1 MNDII
6 YVGKHLRTYSV
17 NKHQHDSWEIVYCTG
32 GNGVFVFDDFS
43 LEYSRGDIVVIPQ
56 ETIHSNGSEK
66 GFTNIHINL
75 ANATFPYKTAVK
87 ITDDSEKHVLN
98 AFNDAYYYYNTD
110 LSKKAL
116 ILSALGN
123 LIANFIIAFYSTKP
137 LTHIVEV
144 IRDNIV
150 NNFPDSDY
158 ELDTYMK
165 TLPFSYDYLRK
176 LFKSE
181 IGTTPHGFL
190 TAMRMQTAEKLL
202 CTMDGEEY
210 NVTRIA
216 QMCGYDELLYFSRVF
231 KKHYGCSP
239 YNYAKQKN
247 ARLQNK
253 N

>member
-17 NKHQHDSWEIVYCTG
+17 NKHHHDSWEIVYCTS
-32 GNGVFVFDDFS
+32 GNGIFVFDNYS
-43 LEYSRGDIVVIPQ
+43 LEYSKGDIVVIPQ
-56 ETIHSNGSEK
+56 GIVHSNDSEK

-75 ANATFPYKTAVK
+75 AGPTFPYKSAIK
-87 ITDDSEKHVLN
+87 ISDDAGKHILN

-110 LSKKAL
+110 ISKKTL

-123 LIANFIIAFYSTKP
+123 LLANFIIAFHNSKP

-144 IRDNIV
+144 IKDNIV
-150 NNFPDSDY
+150 NNFPDCNY

-165 TLPFSYDYLRK
+165 SLPFSYDYLRK

-181 IGTTPHGFL
+181 IGATPHGFL

-210 NVTRIA
+210 NVTKIA
-216 QMCGYDELLYFSRVF
+216 QMCGYDEVLYFSRVF
-231 KKHYGCSP
+231 KKQFGCSP
-239 YNYAKQKN
+239 YHYAKQKAEN
-247 ARLQNK
+247 GNG
-253 N
+253 

>member
-98 AFNDAYYYYNTD
+98 AFNDAYY
-110 LSKKAL
+110 
-116 ILSALGN
+116 
-123 LIANFIIAFYSTKP
+123 
-137 LTHIVEV
+137 
-144 IRDNIV
+144 
-150 NNFPDSDY
+150 
-158 ELDTYMK
+158 
-165 TLPFSYDYLRK
+165 
-176 LFKSE
+176 
-181 IGTTPHGFL
+181 
-190 TAMRMQTAEKLL
+190 
-202 CTMDGEEY
+202 
-210 NVTRIA
+210 
-216 QMCGYDELLYFSRVF
+216 
-231 KKHYGCSP
+231 
-239 YNYAKQKN
+239 
-247 ARLQNK
+247 
-253 N
+253 

>member
-17 NKHQHDSWEIVYCTG
+17 NKHHHDSWEIVYCTS
-32 GNGVFVFDDFS
+32 GNGIFEFDNCA
-43 LEYSRGDIVVIPQ
+43 LEYSEGDIVVIPQ
-56 ETIHSNGSEK
+56 YIVHSNDSVK

-75 ANATFPYKTAVK
+75 ANATFPYKSAIK
-87 ITDDSEKHVLN
+87 ISDDTGKHILN

-110 LSKKAL
+110 ISKKTL

-123 LIANFIIAFYSTKP
+123 LLANFIIAFHNSKP

-144 IRDNIV
+144 IKDNIV
-150 NNFPDSDY
+150 NNFPDSNY

-181 IGTTPHGFL
+181 IGATPHGFL
-190 TAMRMQTAEKLL
+190 TAMRMQAAEKLL
-202 CTMDGEEY
+202 CTMENEEY
-210 NVTRIA
+210 NVTKIA
-216 QMCGYDELLYFSRVF
+216 QMCGYDEVLYFSRVF
-231 KKHYGCSP
+231 KKQFGCSP
-239 YNYAKQKN
+239 YHYAKQKAEQNN
-247 ARLQNK
+247 AEN
-253 N
+253 